1 MMKKL
6 YKWRCNTQKSVI
18 DKEEEQLIGS
28 GNSVHLSV
36 LLLRLFQ
43 LCIFITLKELKFEVD
58 LALSYQDNN

>member
-43 LCIFITLKELKFEVD
+43 LCFFITLKGLKFEVD

>member
-43 LCIFITLKELKFEVD
+43 LCIFITLKGLKFEVD
-58 LALSYQDNN
+58 LALSYQDDN

>member
-43 LCIFITLKELKFEVD
+43 LCIFITLKGLTFEVD